1 MDLLNRITSADD
13 LRFYSEGL
21 DSGGL
26 TRREFAFDTLDTT
39 AHRTEEIKDTYER
52 FLKRPPTGQELD
64 DALDDFFD
72 DDNPISSEGFQRD
85 LLESNEYFNTR
96 GGGTGDGFLDAL
108 FMDLLC
114 RPPRDSQER
123 QFIRQGL
130 DLNAAADR
138 REAARRVMDTEDYC
152 DKLARLLFERFLR
165 RPPASSSADRSL
177 LANLAEKWDAG
188 ADEEDLIADLLAND
202 AYFNNA
208 GCIATLVKGDMPG
221 NAFFQ
226 IALGIV
232 PTVPG
237 TNVNLACV
245 TSGNDPNDANNLAHT
260 PTVAQSPRL
269 TITLSNGVV
278 VIEWPVAARGFTLEC
293 TTNLTDWQAVTNR
306 ATKDSATRRVRLPLD
321 PTRPVTIYRLTTGRP
336 DYCLTA
342 PGGSMTVAFNSL
354 TGEYCLIC
362 PSATIP
368 GGTETRQGRGKVT
381 RTGTVVRLED
391 SAKRSEHDGERTSRG
406 WRRVGDVQRQS
417 DVLHRSRRRRL
428 RRLRGL

>member
-1 MDLLNRITSADD
+1 
-13 LRFYSEGL
+13 
-21 DSGGL
+21 
-26 TRREFAFDTLDTT
+26 
-39 AHRTEEIKDTYER
+39 
-52 FLKRPPTGQELD
+52 
-64 DALDDFFD
+64 
-72 DDNPISSEGFQRD
+72 
-85 LLESNEYFNTR
+85 
-96 GGGTGDGFLDAL
+96 
-108 FMDLLC
+108 
-114 RPPRDSQER
+114 
-123 QFIRQGL
+123 
-130 DLNAAADR
+130 
-138 REAARRVMDTEDYC
+138 V
-152 DKLARLLFERFLR
+152 
-165 RPPASSSADRSL
+165 
-177 LANLAEKWDAG
+177 ANLAEKWDAG

-245 TSGNDPNDANNLAHT
+245 TSGNDPNDANNLART

-293 TTNLTDWQAVTNR
+293 TTNLMDWQAVTNR
-306 ATKDSATRRVRLPLD
+306 ATKDGATRRVRLPLD

-342 PGGSMTVAFNSL
+342 PGGGTTLAFNSL

-362 PSATIP
+362 PSA
-368 GGTETRQGRGKVT
+368 GGSGEAAAGAGARQGRGKVT
-381 RTGTVVRLED
+381 RAGTSVHLED
-391 SAKRSEHDGERTSRG
+391 SANG
-406 WRRVGDVQRQS
+406 VGATVNEPAGIGGGFVTCNGSPMSFTDPDVEDCGDCGDCEQC
-417 DVLHRSRRRRL
+417 D
-428 RRLRGL
+428 